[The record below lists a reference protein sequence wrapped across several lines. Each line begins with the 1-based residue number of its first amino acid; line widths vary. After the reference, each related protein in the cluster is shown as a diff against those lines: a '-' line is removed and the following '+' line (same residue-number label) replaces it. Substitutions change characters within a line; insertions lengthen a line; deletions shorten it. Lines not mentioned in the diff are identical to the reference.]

1 MEEKE
6 VNEQSRR
13 EFVSKLVATA
23 GAVAVAG
30 LVAGTAGEAEG
41 AVEILKLNK
50 IGMNKFTF
58 DKHKGGFSLVLSGN
72 ELGNALLAGG
82 LLPEDANLNKAMI
95 TISFTY

>member
-6 VNEQSRR
+6 MNEQSRR

-30 LVAGTAGEAEG
+30 LVAGAAGGAEG
-41 AVEILKLNK
+41 AVDILKYDK
-50 IGMNKFTF
+50 IGMNKFKF
-58 DKHKGGFSLVLSGN
+58 DKHRSGFSLTLSGQD
-72 ELGNALLAGG
+72 LGGALQAGG
-82 LLPEDANLNKAMI
+82 LLPENANLDKAMI